1 MTGIN
6 EGTGP
11 STEAIRILRAA
22 ADAFAPYGAEEGS
35 GGEEGGEYGRALGE
49 ARRTLLIAGL
59 PDASL
64 PVESFYRS
72 FGEKG
77 SGLPN
82 VKGMY
87 GSASAQHLEY
97 LYSLAG
103 IKRVPSAFSA
113 MPDHLSLICEFIA
126 LLIEAGELDAAR
138 QVAADHLSWLGE
150 YEAQLVSVRDRG
162 SHGARAAQAPAM
174 HDGDGANGAD
184 RPQTDEEFSREL
196 LKEGIDAMIGHLHA
210 VSRALDLMQRL

>member
-11 STEAIRILRAA
+11 STEVIRILRETASV
-22 ADAFAPYGAEEGS
+22 FAPYEVEEGS
-35 GGEEGGEYGRALGE
+35 DGKERGRALSE

-103 IKRVPSAFSA
+103 IEDVPSTFSA

-174 HDGDGANGAD
+174 YDGDGANGAD